1 MNILEKFLKNNNPQP
16 DPIHERV
23 ENVQSVIEETDSQKE
38 IARKKAV
45 DFSLKLIEEHPEMSI
60 GTFMQ
65 MLQDETSLT
74 DNDIATIIKKLADI
88 KSEKAVV
95 AAVQSTSLPS
105 EAIATI
111 ATEANISPD
120 TAEKI
125 VKEIDDEDIQKK
137 QQKIIA
143 EEREKQI
150 LEQLSDIY
158 INCENI
164 EYQNVEETIKELR
177 KEKGQDFTP
186 AIEKKIM
193 SIVAKR
199 AALDCMTFGNARIYS
214 LTQMMPSLEMFESDL
229 PTMANNEYK
238 NLKADFDDQ
247 GKTYKEFT
255 SETKTTLYHAI
266 LEDIAKQSA
275 ENFDRVGDFA
285 LPQTDKFKKLSPNDI
300 NFFIKAVGING
311 KDIDKSALRRLKRQL
326 NGQAATELQ
335 DLNSMLKKMNPQDRD
350 AAIQNFVSLL
360 RNGKIVSQEPQP
372 ISELDRTIKDIE
384 INIKKLPQ
392 KSQLKSAQAI
402 LETLHQRNEAS
413 LLIENV
419 KHSKTDEVDR

>member
-1 MNILEKFLKNNNPQP
+1 MNILEKILKNNNPQT

-23 ENVQSVIEETDSQKE
+23 ENVQSVIEATDEEKE
-38 IARKKAV
+38 IARNKAV
-45 DFSLKLIEEHPEMSI
+45 DFSLKLIEEHPDMPI

-74 DNDIATIIKKLADI
+74 DNDIANIIKQLADI

-95 AAVQSTSLPS
+95 TAVKSTSLSS
-105 EAIATI
+105 ETIATI
-111 ATEANISPD
+111 ATEANISTD
-120 TAEKI
+120 AAEKI
-125 VKEIDDEDIQKK
+125 VNEIEDVDIQKE
-137 QQKIIA
+137 QQRLIA

-150 LEQLSDIY
+150 LMQLSDIY
-158 INCENI
+158 SNCENI
-164 EYQNVEETIKELR
+164 PYQKVEESIINLR
-177 KEKGQDFTP
+177 KTRSQDFTP
-186 AIEKKIM
+186 AITSEIM

-199 AALDCMTFGNARIYS
+199 AALDCMTFGNARLYS
-214 LTQMMPSLEMFESDL
+214 LTRMVPSLAMFESDL

-255 SETKTTLYHAI
+255 SETKTTLYNAI

-275 ENFDRVGDFA
+275 ENFDSVGDFA

-300 NFFIKAVGING
+300 NFFIKAVSING

-350 AAIQNFVSLL
+350 AAIQTFVNLL
-360 RNGKIVSQEPQP
+360 RNGQIVSQEPKP
-372 ISELDRTIKDIE
+372 ISKLDRTIKDIE
-384 INIKKLPQ
+384 INIKKLPP
-392 KSQLKSAQAI
+392 KNQLKSAQAI

-413 LLIENV
+413 LLIENA
-419 KHSKTDEVDR
+419 KNSKTDGVDR